1 MLPANPYVEI
11 RNGGYYVAGTRIG
24 LDVVNAAFLRGRSP
38 EAILDA
44 YPSIGSLVRVYG
56 VITFLLEHPAEVE
69 AYLIDQQRILD
80 ELKAEYPMPAE
91 MVEEFEQ
98 AKRERVTKPF

>member
-1 MLPANPYVEI
+1 M
-11 RNGGYYVAGTRIG
+11 
-24 LDVVNAAFLRGRSP
+24 
-38 EAILDA
+38 
-44 YPSIGSLVRVYG
+44 YG

-91 MVEEFEQ
+91 MVEQFEQ